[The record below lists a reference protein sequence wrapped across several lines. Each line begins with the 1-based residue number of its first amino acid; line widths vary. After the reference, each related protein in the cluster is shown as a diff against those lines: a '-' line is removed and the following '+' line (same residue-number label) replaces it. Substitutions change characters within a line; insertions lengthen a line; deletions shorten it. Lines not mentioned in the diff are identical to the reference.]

1 MTRPTVRPPADH
13 AVDPIALWATGRAH
27 ALAPDWPKYGSRDWC
42 TLHPS
47 HPARLAS
54 ALEAA
59 ELWRRYGDEH
69 ALVEWLK
76 SLSRSRAPIDR
87 GRSLA
92 ELDALAKPKPTHQ
105 LRATPG
111 WPPIRVPGQQG
122 RYLHPQEGRRAA

>member
-1 MTRPTVRPPADH
+1 MTRTTVRPPADQ

-27 ALAPDWPKYGSRDWC
+27 GLALDWPKYGSRDWC
-42 TLHPS
+42 ALHPG

-76 SLSRSRAPIDR
+76 SLARSPEAIARR
-87 GRSLA
+87 RSLA
-92 ELDALAKPKPTHQ
+92 DLDALARPKPAHQ